1 MKASEITTFADFIRE
16 IYERQDPRRTSW
28 RTIGRCA
35 MVLSAEVIDNGKA
48 KLYERIIA
56 EQADLYYISDEELPD
71 SEQFSIFMEVCK
83 SYFAHKFPKAAPP
96 EEAAPPEKTEE
107 TIPPQ
112 ESIKSLTDILKTF
125 NVPRWTGPPISSVSQ
140 LGDAVARS
148 SDNTRQLLEA
158 INRDNHG
165 RQMEMMSFEEF
176 QRLNPGSTVEV
187 LPNNAE
193 VIRSNDQGITLNE
206 LRRIR
211 NEWAPHSNPIGEEI
225 VLPLQVPLPA
235 SVQITAEE
243 FNQNT
248 RDYIDAMALAYGTPQ
263 APIVE
268 QQEAEPEL
276 PF

>member
-1 MKASEITTFADFIRE
+1 MVRFPLATETGIFIMKASEITTFADFIRE

-176 QRLNPGSTVEV
+176 QRLNPGSTIGV
-187 LPNNAE
+187 LPNDAE
-193 VIRSNDQGITLNE
+193 YAWT
-206 LRRIR
+206 
-211 NEWAPHSNPIGEEI
+211 NPVGGEI